1 MADDLD
7 AWDAAIERA
16 IMAAATEWAPRVLH
30 AALPTLTAAGL
41 PPDPDRMDDERD
53 SWWSTF
59 VAHVL
64 PVLAG
69 LMAARTSKTLKDRG
83 ITPPEPEPD
92 ATGPGGEPMR
102 PGRVPPAMTRASDAV
117 PWPADVLAGFSAD
130 DRAELVSSFTELR
143 QMLGELMPDD
153 TELIV
158 RIPSWRDG
166 VSEYLSIV
174 SNRCKDMPDTVF
186 NQIRTTLAEGID
198 AGEDASALA
207 VRVRE
212 HLDMGLEGGRD
223 AWNTRAARIARTET
237 TGAYNAATL
246 EAARIEQDETGT
258 EMHKVWVATT
268 DARTRDS
275 HFAADGQRVGLDEP
289 FLIGGE
295 RLRYPGDPQAPP
307 SESVNCRCT
316 ILELAAD
323 EPLPGETDRQTER
336 TRADGSRRDPAGEVA
351 SRAAD
356 GVTRAREDPAG
367 VGYIAAAAH
376 EEETIVRRPF
386 HGVLAPV
393 GKPTGDGRI
402 IDAAAAIT
410 FRDFPLPLM
419 WQKSTSEGHDQSVIV
434 GRIDTASVEGGEI
447 VATGVLFESAEA
459 AETGQLLADEVV
471 RPSVDLCDMVADF
484 LILDA
489 DGATV
494 DPEQIDPEQTDGLRE
509 MTVVREATVMAAT
522 LVAKPAFAEAK
533 LSLGDPT
540 ADDGAD
546 AEATLVASAGPATMS
561 RIDPGA
567 FANPDL
573 TEPTG
578 LTVTDDG
585 HVYGHLALFDSCH
598 VGMPDRCVT
607 PPRTGSDYAYFHTST
622 VDTPDG
628 PVSVGRL
635 TVGCG
640 HAQARAGLHAAAEHY
655 DDTGTCWAYVRAG
668 EDAHGIWVAGIVNP
682 DASETS
688 IRAGAAAPLSGD
700 WRTVGGR
707 LELVAALSVNTP
719 GFPVPRTYASDTGRS
734 MSLVAAGAVQTR
746 PRRRLDAADMQA
758 VAEAAVDAYVVRQQR
773 ATEAAAIRSRVA
785 AREAAR
791 LTARHRG
798 NR

>member
-7 AWDAAIERA
+7 AWDAAIEKA
-16 IMAAATEWAPRVLH
+16 VLAAAAEWAPRVLH
-30 AALPTLTAAGL
+30 AALPTLTASGL

-53 SWWSTF
+53 SWWRSF
-59 VAHVL
+59 VTNVL

-69 LMAARTSKTLKDRG
+69 LMAARTSKTLRDRG
-83 ITPPEPEPD
+83 ITP
-92 ATGPGGEPMR
+92 T
-102 PGRVPPAMTRASDAV
+102 PPKLESAAAAI
-117 PWPADVLAGFSAD
+117 PWPTDVLGTLSAD
-130 DRAELVSSFTELR
+130 DRADLISSFAELR
-143 QMLGELMPDD
+143 HMVGDLLPDD
-153 TELIV
+153 AELIV
-158 RIPSWRDG
+158 RIPSWRDNTA
-166 VSEYLSIV
+166 SYLSTV
-174 SNRCKDMPDTVF
+174 SNRCKDMPDSVF
-186 NQIRTTLAEGID
+186 SQIRTALSEGID
-198 AGEDASALA
+198 AGEDAASLA

-223 AWNTRAARIARTET
+223 AWNTRASRIARTET
-237 TGAYNAATL
+237 TGAYNASTL

-258 EMHKVWVATT
+258 VMHKVWVATT

-289 FLIGGE
+289 FLIGGT
-295 RLRYPGDPQAPP
+295 RLSYPGDPNAPAA
-307 SESVNCRCT
+307 EIVNCRCT

-336 TRADGSRRDPAGEVA
+336 TRADGSRRNPAAEVA
-351 SRAAD
+351 GRAAD

-367 VGYIAAAAH
+367 VGYIAAAGF
-376 EEETIVRRPF
+376 EEDTMRRPF
-386 HGVLAPV
+386 SGVLAPV

-402 IDAAAAIT
+402 LDSDGRFR

-434 GRIDTASVEGGEI
+434 GRIDTASVEDGEI
-447 VATGVLFESAEA
+447 RATGVLFESAEA
-459 AETGQLLADEVV
+459 AEAGQLLADEVV

-494 DPEQIDPEQTDGLRE
+494 DPEQIDPDQTDGLRE

-533 LSLGDPT
+533 LVLGEPT
-540 ADDGAD
+540 DDEGAD
-546 AEATLVASAGPATMS
+546 AEETLLASAGATTMA
-561 RIDPGA
+561 RIDPAA
-567 FANPDL
+567 FAAPDL
-573 TEPTG
+573 TQPTG

-598 VGMPDRCVT
+598 VGMQDRCVT

-622 VDTPDG
+622 VDTPAG

-668 EDAHGIWVAGIVNP
+668 EDAYGIWVAGIVNP

-688 IRAGAAAPLSGD
+688 IRTGAAAPLSGD

-719 GFPVPRTYASDTGRS
+719 GFPVPRTYAADNGRS
-734 MSLVAAGAVQTR
+734 MSLVAAGAVQSRTR
-746 PRRRLDAADMQA
+746 RTSLGVADMQA

-773 ATEAAAIRSRVA
+773 ATEAAQIRSRIA

-791 LTARHRG
+791 LTSRHKG

>member
-7 AWDAAIERA
+7 AWDAAIESA
-16 IMAAATEWAPRVLH
+16 VLAAASEWAPRVLH
-30 AALPTLTAAGL
+30 AALPTLTASGL

-53 SWWSTF
+53 SWWQTF
-59 VAHVL
+59 VTNVL

-69 LMAARTSKTLKDRG
+69 LMAARTAKTLRDRDV
-83 ITPPEPEPD
+83 TPPEALEF
-92 ATGPGGEPMR
+92 GEPM
-102 PGRVPPAMTRASDAV
+102 PGPPGMRSASDAV
-117 PWPADVLAGFSAD
+117 PWPTEVLSGLSAN
-130 DRAELVSSFTELR
+130 DRTELVSSFTELR
-143 QMLGELMPDD
+143 QLLGELVPDD
-153 TELIV
+153 AELIV
-158 RIPSWRDG
+158 RVPSWRDG
-166 VSEYLSIV
+166 VADYLSTV
-174 SNRCKDMPDTVF
+174 SNRCRNMPDTVF
-186 NQIRTTLAEGID
+186 AEIRTALTEGID
-198 AGEDASALA
+198 AGEDAAALA

-212 HLDMGLEGGRD
+212 HLDMASEGGRD
-223 AWNTRAARIARTET
+223 AWATRATRIARTET

-246 EAARIEQDETGT
+246 EAARIEQDATGA
-258 EMHKVWVATT
+258 EMHKAWVCTT
-268 DARTRDS
+268 DSRTRDS

-289 FLIGGE
+289 FLIGGN
-295 RLRYPGDPQAPP
+295 RLRYPGDPQGPP
-307 SESVNCRCT
+307 SETVNCRCT

-336 TRADGSRRDPAGEVA
+336 TRSDGTRRNPAAEVVGRA
-351 SRAAD
+351 SD

-367 VGYIAAAAH
+367 VGYIAAAAN
-376 EEETIVRRPF
+376 EEDSMRRPF

-402 IDAAAAIT
+402 LDSGGDFR

-434 GRIDTASVEGGEI
+434 GRIDTASVDGGEI

-459 AETGQLLADEVV
+459 AEAGQLLADEVV

-484 LILDA
+484 VILDT
-489 DGATV
+489 DGAQV
-494 DPEQIDPEQTDGLRE
+494 DPEQIDPDDLDDLRE

-533 LSLGDPT
+533 LVLGDPT

-546 AEATLVASAGPATMS
+546 AEETLLASAGPATMA
-561 RIDPGA
+561 RIDPDA
-567 FANPDL
+567 FANPNLDQ
-573 TEPTG
+573 PTG

-585 HVYGHLALFDSCH
+585 RVYGHLALFDSCH
-598 VGMPDRCVT
+598 VGMTDRCVT

-622 VDTPDG
+622 VDTPQG

-655 DDTGTCWAYVRAG
+655 DNTGATWAFVKAG
-668 EDAHGIWVAGIVNP
+668 EDKHGIWVAGIVNP
-682 DASETS
+682 DAPETS

-734 MSLVAAGAVQTR
+734 MSLVAAGAIQTGTR
-746 PRRRLDAADMQA
+746 PRRRLDTADMQA

-773 ATEAAAIRSRVA
+773 ATEAAQIKARVA

>member
-1 MADDLD
+1 M
-7 AWDAAIERA
+7 
-16 IMAAATEWAPRVLH
+16 
-30 AALPTLTAAGL
+30 
-41 PPDPDRMDDERD
+41 
-53 SWWSTF
+53 
-59 VAHVL
+59 
-64 PVLAG
+64 
-69 LMAARTSKTLKDRG
+69 
-83 ITPPEPEPD
+83 
-92 ATGPGGEPMR
+92 
-102 PGRVPPAMTRASDAV
+102 
-117 PWPADVLAGFSAD
+117 
-130 DRAELVSSFTELR
+130 
-143 QMLGELMPDD
+143 
-153 TELIV
+153 
-158 RIPSWRDG
+158 
-166 VSEYLSIV
+166 
-174 SNRCKDMPDTVF
+174 
-186 NQIRTTLAEGID
+186 
-198 AGEDASALA
+198 
-207 VRVRE
+207 
-212 HLDMGLEGGRD
+212 
-223 AWNTRAARIARTET
+223 
-237 TGAYNAATL
+237 
-246 EAARIEQDETGT
+246 
-258 EMHKVWVATT
+258 
-268 DARTRDS
+268 
-275 HFAADGQRVGLDEP
+275 
-289 FLIGGE
+289 
-295 RLRYPGDPQAPP
+295 
-307 SESVNCRCT
+307 NCRCT

-323 EPLPGETDRQTER
+323 EPLPGEDDRQTER
-336 TRADGSRRDPAGEVA
+336 TRSDGSRRNPAAEVA
-351 SRAAD
+351 GRAAD

-367 VGYIAAAAH
+367 VGYIAAAGF
-376 EEETIVRRPF
+376 EEDTMRRPF
-386 HGVLAPV
+386 SGVLAPV

-402 IDAAAAIT
+402 LDSDGVFR

-459 AETGQLLADEVV
+459 AEAGQLLADEVV

-494 DPEQIDPEQTDGLRE
+494 DPEQIDPDQSDGLRE

-533 LSLGDPT
+533 LALGEPT
-540 ADDGAD
+540 DDEGAD
-546 AEATLVASAGPATMS
+546 AEETLLASAGATTMA
-561 RIDPGA
+561 RIDPAA
-567 FANPDL
+567 FAAPDL
-573 TEPTG
+573 TQPTG

-585 HVYGHLALFDSCH
+585 RVYGHLALFDSCH
-598 VGMPDRCVT
+598 VGMQDRCVT

-622 VDTPDG
+622 VDTPAG

-688 IRAGAAAPLSGD
+688 IRAGASAPLSGD

-719 GFPVPRTYASDTGRS
+719 GFPVPRTYAADNGRS
-734 MSLVAAGAVQTR
+734 MSLVAAGAVQSRTR
-746 PRRRLDAADMQA
+746 RTSLGVADMQA

-773 ATEAAAIRSRVA
+773 ATEAAQIRSRIA

-791 LTARHRG
+791 LTARHKG

>member
-1 MADDLD
+1 MASDLD
-7 AWDAAIERA
+7 AWDAAIETA
-16 IMAAATEWAPRVLH
+16 VMSAATEWAPRVLR
-30 AALPTLTAAGL
+30 AALPTLTASGL

-53 SWWSTF
+53 SWWQSF
-59 VAHVL
+59 VQNVL

-69 LMAARTSKTLKDRG
+69 LMAARTAKTLRDRG
-83 ITPPEPEPD
+83 ITPPDPAPD
-92 ATGPGGEPMR
+92 APGQAA
-102 PGRVPPAMTRASDAV
+102 PGRVPAAMKRASDAV
-117 PWPADVLAGFSAD
+117 PWPTEVLSGLSAD

-143 QMLGELMPDD
+143 QMLGELIPDD
-153 TELIV
+153 AELIV
-158 RIPSWRDG
+158 HIPSWREG
-166 VSEYLSIV
+166 VSEYLATV
-174 SNRCKDMPDTVF
+174 SNRCRNMPDSVF
-186 NQIRTTLAEGID
+186 AEIRTALTEGID
-198 AGEDASALA
+198 AGEDAATLA

-223 AWNTRAARIARTET
+223 AWNTRAMRIARTET
-237 TGAYNAATL
+237 TGAYNAATV
-246 EAARIEQDETGT
+246 EAARIEQDATGQV
-258 EMHKVWVATT
+258 MHKVWVATT

-289 FLIGGE
+289 FSVGGH
-295 RLRYPGDPQAPP
+295 RLRYPGDPQAPA

-316 ILELAAD
+316 VLELAAD
-323 EPLPGETDRQTER
+323 EPLPGEPDRQTER
-336 TRADGSRRDPAGEVA
+336 TRSDGSRRNPAAEVA
-351 SRAAD
+351 DRARD

-367 VGYIAAAAH
+367 VGYIAAAAT
-376 EEETIVRRPF
+376 EEDKMRRPF
-386 HGVLAPV
+386 HGILAPV

-402 IDAAAAIT
+402 LDAAGDFR

-434 GRIDTASVEGGEI
+434 GRIDTAQVEDGEI
-447 VATGVLFESAEA
+447 RATGVLFESAEA
-459 AETGQLLADEVV
+459 GEAGQLLADEVV

-484 LILDA
+484 IVIDA
-489 DGATV
+489 DGAQV
-494 DPEQIDPEQTDGLRE
+494 DPETIDPDAIDDLRE

-533 LSLGDPT
+533 LVLGEPT
-540 ADDGAD
+540 ADDDGAD
-546 AEATLVASAGPATMS
+546 AETLVASAGLAT

-567 FANPDL
+567 FANPAL
-573 TEPTG
+573 SEPTG

-585 HVYGHLALFDSCH
+585 RVYGHLALFNSCH

-622 VDTPDG
+622 VDTPQG

-668 EDAHGIWVAGIVNP
+668 EDAHGIWVAGVVNP
-682 DASETS
+682 DAPETS

-719 GFPVPRTYASDTGRS
+719 GFPVPRTYATDTGRS
-734 MSLVAAGAVQTR
+734 MSLVAAGALQPSSRRTR
-746 PRRRLDAADMQA
+746 PTAAEMQA
-758 VAEAAVDAYVVRQQR
+758 VAEAAVDAYVVRQRR
-773 ATEAAAIRSRVA
+773 AAEAAQIRQRVA
-785 AREAAR
+785 AKEAAR
-791 LTARHRG
+791 LTARHKRG
-798 NR
+798 A

>member
-1 MADDLD
+1 MSDDLD
-7 AWDAAIERA
+7 AWDAAIETA
-16 IMAAATEWAPRVLH
+16 VMSAATEWAPRVLR
-30 AALPTLTAAGL
+30 AALPTLTASAL

-59 VAHVL
+59 VANVL

-69 LMAARTSKTLKDRG
+69 LMAARTAKTLRDRG
-83 ITPPEPEPD
+83 ITPPEPTPEVPEQ
-92 ATGPGGEPMR
+92 AV
-102 PGRVPPAMTRASDAV
+102 PGRVPPAMRSAAAAV
-117 PWPADVLAGFSAD
+117 PWPTEVLSGLTPD

-143 QMLGELMPDD
+143 QMLGELIPDD
-153 TELIV
+153 AELIV
-158 RIPSWRDG
+158 HIPSWRDG
-166 VSEYLSIV
+166 VSEYLATV
-174 SNRCKDMPDTVF
+174 SNRCKNMPDSVF
-186 NQIRTTLAEGID
+186 AEIRTALAEGID
-198 AGEDASALA
+198 AGEDAATLA

-212 HLDMGLEGGRD
+212 HLDMSLEGGRD
-223 AWNTRAARIARTET
+223 AWNVRATRIARTET

-246 EAARIEQDETGT
+246 EAARIEAEETGT
-258 EMHKVWVATT
+258 EMHKAWVCTT

-275 HFAADGQRVGLDEP
+275 HFAADGQRVALDEP
-289 FLIGGE
+289 FQVGGH
-295 RLRYPGDPQAPP
+295 RLRYPGDPQGPA
-307 SESVNCRCT
+307 SETVNCRCT

-323 EPLPGETDRQTER
+323 EPLPGEPDRQTER
-336 TRADGSRRDPAGEVA
+336 TRSDGTRRDPQAEIA
-351 SRAAD
+351 DRAAD

-367 VGYIAAAAH
+367 VGYIAAAAT
-376 EEETIVRRPF
+376 EEDSMRRPF
-386 HGVLAPV
+386 HGILAPV

-402 IDAAAAIT
+402 LDAAGSYR

-434 GRIDTASVEGGEI
+434 GRIDTASVADGEI

-459 AETGQLLADEVV
+459 AEAGQLLADQVV

-484 LILDA
+484 IVIDA
-489 DGATV
+489 DGAQV
-494 DPEQIDPEQTDGLRE
+494 DPETIDPDAIDGLRE

-533 LSLGDPT
+533 LVLGEPT
-540 ADDGAD
+540 ADDDGAD
-546 AEATLVASAGPATMS
+546 AETLVASAGLAT

-573 TEPTG
+573 SEPTG

-585 HVYGHLALFDSCH
+585 RVYGHLALFDSCH

-622 VDTPDG
+622 VDTPQG

-668 EDAHGIWVAGIVNP
+668 EDAHGIWVAGVVNP
-682 DASETS
+682 DAPETS

-719 GFPVPRTYASDTGRS
+719 GFPVPRTYATDTGRS
-734 MSLVAAGAVQTR
+734 MSLVAAGALQPQARRAR
-746 PRRRLDAADMQA
+746 PSVADMQA
-758 VAEAAVDAYVVRQQR
+758 VAEAAVDAYVVRQRR
-773 ATEAAAIRSRVA
+773 AAEAAQIRQRVA

-791 LTARHRG
+791 LKARHKRG
-798 NR
+798 A